1 MKIVHR
7 KAGYSIGADLALQH
21 DGFAAGCELVYES
34 CAAAAEPRQN

>member
-7 KAGYSIGADLALQH
+7 KAGYSIGVDLALQH
-21 DGFAAGCELVYES
+21 GGFAAGCKLSAES